1 MRDER
6 TANTCRQPNPDQTKA
21 DHLHG
26 MPSAVS
32 AHRVP
37 VDPKRPPGFFAKK
50 ISGGRGRRQAATGWM
65 PAVSW
70 TQMMYCISSQTD
82 GVGYVHKLCIVALR
96 RRESKRSHLS

>member
-21 DHLHG
+21 DHSHG

-50 ISGGRGRRQAATGWM
+50 ISGGKGSQAATGWL
-65 PAVSW
+65 PTVSRM
-70 TQMMYCISSQTD
+70 QMMYCISSQTD
-82 GVGYVHKLCIVALR
+82 GVRYVHRLCIVALC
-96 RRESKRSHLS
+96 RRESNRSHLS